1 MLCAVALGGGIGADG
16 GVVGDG
22 YDRVIKA
29 AEKDLGVREE
39 GGENCG
45 PRIGTYLKYVG
56 IGTPAPWCAAAVSM
70 WFRDAGFP
78 APRTAWS
85 PALFPKERVVGLG
98 GLSGVGVRGS
108 RDVSQ
113 ARHDGNRVSLN
124 GGEGGGLSG
133 VGMRGSRDVS
143 QARHDVKGLVFGI
156 YFPKLGRI
164 GHCGLVE
171 GVQGDFCR
179 TIEGNTSVAGSR
191 EGDGVYRRLRHRRTI
206 AKFSDWAGGK

>member
-1 MLCAVALGGGIGADG
+1 MRTVVVLCGLLWAVAIGGRAGADG
-16 GVVGDG
+16 GIVGDG

-29 AEKDLGVREE
+29 AERDLGVREE

-45 PRIGTYLKYVG
+45 PRVGAYLKYVG

-85 PALFPKERVVGLG
+85 PALLPKGRVVGWG
-98 GLSGVGVRGS
+98 GVSGVVVRGS

-113 ARHDGNRVSLN
+113 ARHDGWMVRDYSHR
-124 GGEGGGLSG
+124 GRDP
-133 VGMRGSRDVS
+133 MR
-143 QARHDVKGLVFGI
+143 GLVFGI

-206 AKFSDWAGGK
+206 ARFSDWVEGQGS